1 MKFSSRRMLLVLFTA
16 MAVLAVPA
24 TASASL
30 STAQKKAIQK
40 VGSDAYLFGYAPV
53 YMQRN
58 VSRFPAN
65 MVINVQYIATDETR
79 SIVKPNADTLYTL
92 MVLNVGTD
100 PVIVHTPPTG
110 SRYFALELLDGHTNV
125 FGYIGNRTTGNA
137 GGNYALVGP
146 NWNATTTPLNRSV
159 DGIIRSA
166 TPRVWIIGRTLV
178 DSQADVASALAI
190 QNGISAQLN
199 SKVTANEFLAPFNM
213 SAPGPTGTPTAM
225 TPVAGFFKEFGT
237 TIAAQPALASEAK
250 LMTGFAKYG
259 IGPGLDPTKTQSAAT
274 VAELVKG
281 AVAAQAKIDA
291 GVIAKR
297 ITSVKKNNGW
307 ILFGGIGVYGK
318 DYFTRS
324 IIAQF
329 GLGANV
335 PAEAIYP
342 AAVTDYSGKL
352 LNGAAGAKYK
362 LHFNAGGIPTTN
374 GGFWSVTLYAQD
386 QFFIPNPLG
395 RFAIGGRTPG
405 LRRNTDGSTDLYIS
419 ATQPTTLQGGVAN
432 WLPAPAAQFNLIFR
446 IYRPTSSVLSSKWV
460 YPKITKIS

>member
-1 MKFSSRRMLLVLFTA
+1 MKFPNRRMLLVLFTA
-16 MAVLAVPA
+16 MAVLAVPT

-30 STAQKKAIQK
+30 STTQKKAIQK
-40 VGSDAYLFGYAPV
+40 VGSDAYMYGYAPV

-199 SKVTANEFLAPFNM
+199 SKVTANEFLPPFNM

-297 ITSVKKNNGW
+297 ISSVKKNNGW
-307 ILFGGIGVYGK
+307 ILFDGIGIYGK
-318 DYFTRS
+318 DYLTRS

-342 AAVTDYSGKL
+342 AAVTDYTGAL

-362 LHFNAGGIPTTN
+362 LHFKAGGIPTTN

-386 QFFIPNPLG
+386 QFFVANPLG

-405 LRRNTDGSTDLYIS
+405 LRHNTDGSTDLYIS
-419 ATQPTTLQGGVAN
+419 ATQPTTLEGGAAN
-432 WLPAPAAQFNLIFR
+432 WLPAPEAQFNLIFR